1 MLALAVVVAGCAGQ
15 SGSPEQSEDPVAR
28 TATVAEQRELI
39 EKHIADPEKKK
50 QALAVVDVAEAQVG
64 EFTQWHKQHQR
75 RLARL
80 AADYDSTRADF
91 QAAADRF
98 NRHYGRFVRVL
109 LELRMELRDLTTDR
123 EWQAIAG
130 GLDPATE

>member
-1 MLALAVVVAGCAGQ
+1 MLAAVLVAGCAGQ
-15 SGSPEQSEDPVAR
+15 SGGPEQSEDPVAR

-39 EKHIADPEKKK
+39 EKHVADPEKKK

-64 EFTQWHKQHQR
+64 EFKQWHEHHQR

-80 AADYDSTRADF
+80 ATDYDSTRADF